1 MKRTQLSLVIA
12 FGILIIGV
20 GVLLWQKQQSVPQ
33 PDLLDLVEPSVETPV
48 TNESNTVTTAPIPEP
63 EMVWYDIPELGIR
76 FKVDPVTK
84 EELVYHFDKEF
95 GDANV
100 QSAGFSTKTMSQFNP
115 PYCSAEFMPIGS
127 LMRVKKTPILPKDPL
142 VPCGGGQ
149 KVYEYPGGY
158 FCYTMPQAPCMSPE
172 EDAQY
177 QEVLKNDPRYSTPG
191 TTPWFNSP
199 DLWKNAEVY

>member
-84 EELVYHFDKEF
+84 EELVYHFVGFPGKETKKLV
-95 GDANV
+95 D
-100 QSAGFSTKTMSQFNP
+100 FSTKTMTELEP
-115 PYCSAEFMPIGS
+115 ECSAEKGAPLGS
-127 LMRVKKTPILPKDPL
+127 LSRRFGKPKDPL